1 MSTSPSPL
9 TEHSDLFG
17 STAKTAAS
25 SSVADRAGLM
35 RFDVIDSDGPDRV
48 RALARRFGLDA
59 LREDELLQLQLA
71 RLGPRQARATA
82 KALMARFG
90 GLAAVLAA
98 DRLALEGHVG
108 PEAALDLKIAR
119 ETAVRLAAAVLP
131 KRLLLTSHVQVAAY
145 LKTLMA
151 GLPREEFWV
160 LFLDRKNQLLRAER
174 LGVGTVDH
182 APVYPREVLRR
193 ALEFNA
199 SAMILAHNH
208 PSGDPQPS
216 RPDIEM
222 TKTLIEAGKV
232 LQVVVHDHMI
242 VGSDRVLSFKGEGLI

>member
-1 MSTSPSPL
+1 MI
-9 TEHSDLFG
+9 DDDG
-17 STAKTAAS
+17 SA
-25 SSVADRAGLM
+25 
-35 RFDVIDSDGPDRV
+35 RV
-48 RALARRFGLDA
+48 RALARRYGLDA
-59 LREDELLQLQLA
+59 LREDELLELHLA
-71 RLGPRQARATA
+71 RLGHRQARAMA
-82 KALMARFG
+82 KALMTRFG
-90 GLAAVLAA
+90 GLVAVLAA
-98 DRLALEGHVG
+98 DRIALERHVG
-108 PEAALDLKIAR
+108 PEAALDLKIVR
-119 ETAVRLAAAVLP
+119 ETAVRLAAGVLP
-131 KRLLLTSHVQVAAY
+131 KRLLLSSNVQVAAY

-193 ALEFNA
+193 ALELNA

-222 TKTLIEAGKV
+222 TTTLIDAGKI
-232 LQVVVHDHMI
+232 LQITVHDHMI
-242 VGSDRVLSFKGEGLI
+242 VGGAEVSSLRSMGLI